1 MAAAVKNVPKPIL
14 DLSDVVRRNIS
25 SDSVRIIRSHD
36 NHGSSFYSVALSGEA
51 LGNAGATGEMI
62 AAAVR
67 AGGESSGESRT
78 PYPSRKCESGVA
90 RRDRKRYATRDETP
104 QRTRSRF
111 CRVHS
116 SPAKLAGLL
125 YGFRVI
131 DSSGIPRIKRS
142 I

>member
-14 DLSDVVRRNIS
+14 DLSDVVRRNIG

-67 AGGESSGESRT
+67 AGNRAGNRELPTRAASMRAVWRAKSA
-78 PYPSRKCESGVA
+78 Y
-90 RRDRKRYATRDETP
+90 RDRKRYATRDET
-104 QRTRSRF
+104 RSVPVEVLSR
-111 CRVHS
+111 
-116 SPAKLAGLL
+116 AQQLAGLL
-125 YGFRVI
+125 G
-131 DSSGIPRIKRS
+131 PRGRS
-142 I
+142 

>member
-14 DLSDVVRRNIS
+14 DLSDVVRRNIG

-62 AAAVR
+62 VAAVT

-78 PYPSRKCESGVA
+78 PYPSRKYESGVA
-90 RRDRKRYATRDETP
+90 RQQAYRDRKRYATRDET
-104 QRTRSRF
+104 RSVPVEVLSR
-111 CRVHS
+111 
-116 SPAKLAGLL
+116 AQQLAGLL
-125 YGFRVI
+125 G
-131 DSSGIPRIKRS
+131 PRGRS
-142 I
+142 